1 MLLVSNLFMLDLFE
15 KLRQSSQRALT
26 YFPVIPLDMSE
37 ARKATSSA
45 TFVSST
51 PFPSFTALA
60 LMKAAPADSP
70 PARISYCILVSAIP
84 GATALTCMLKSFSSS
99 ARVCVNPSTPVFDAE
114 YAVNLGY
121 GEGVPAPE
129 ILIILPLRCL
139 FMCGITYLQSRNTPN
154 RLTSIAYLHI
164 SARFS
169 SMGPIGPSTPALLTS
184 TSILPY
190 TSVTLFM
197 NLFTCRGLE
206 TSPATAKTSA
216 PCSFNSSSVRC
227 SSASVREVIASRAP
241 FLARPMAMARPIPLP
256 APVITTTLFFNLSG
270 FGNDT
275 RSKRVTSLRVFSLF
289 FQALMQSLLR

>member
-51 PFPSFTALA
+51 PFPSF
-60 LMKAAPADSP
+60 
-70 PARISYCILVSAIP
+70 
-84 GATALTCMLKSFSSS
+84 SSS

-121 GEGVPAPE
+121 GEGAPAPE

-164 SARFS
+164 
-169 SMGPIGPSTPALLTS
+169 PS
-184 TSILPY
+184 
-190 TSVTLFM
+190 
-197 NLFTCRGLE
+197 
-206 TSPATAKTSA
+206 
-216 PCSFNSSSVRC
+216 
-227 SSASVREVIASRAP
+227 
-241 FLARPMAMARPIPLP
+241 
-256 APVITTTLFFNLSG
+256 
-270 FGNDT
+270 
-275 RSKRVTSLRVFSLF
+275 
-289 FQALMQSLLR
+289 